1 MRHLWMAAVAPL
13 ALGMALPAA
22 AAKAPEAQKTEILA
36 SVDKLAPQIS
46 DTALKIWSFAE
57 LGYLENQSTALL
69 QQQFRDA
76 GFEVKTGVA
85 EIPTA
90 FVASFKN
97 GEGPVIAIL
106 GEFDAL
112 PGMAQAA
119 SPARQGASGAPG
131 HACGHN
137 LFGAGS
143 MGAALAVKAWMQ
155 KHNVKGEV
163 RFYGTP
169 AEESGGGKVYMVRAG
184 LFKDVDV
191 TLHWHASDAN
201 SADQGVSSANMS
213 GKFRWRGQASHAAGA
228 PERGRSAVDAA
239 EIHDVI
245 VSFMREHI
253 PDRTRIH
260 NVITSGGSAPN
271 VVPDFAESY
280 YYVRQIDPA
289 IVRSVMERVKRAA
302 DGAAHA
308 TETQVEFELVNGV
321 YGLLPNDTLGK
332 VMDANLR
339 RVGGPKWTPEETAFA
354 EKISTTLPPSGTKP
368 LPASEI
374 APYQV
379 GKEGLGS
386 TDVGDVSYV
395 TPTVGLRVATWAPG
409 TPSHSWQ
416 AVAASGTSIGTK
428 GAVVAAKTLAL
439 TAADLFLS
447 PDVIAKA
454 KTELDTRRGPGF
466 TYSSMAG
473 DRKPPLDYRKPA
485 RAGGGE

>member
-1 MRHLWMAAVAPL
+1 MRTLIMAAALAPL
-13 ALGMALPAA
+13 ALATAA
-22 AAKAPEAQKTEILA
+22 DAAPVAEEQKAEIVA
-36 SVDKLAPQIS
+36 SVDRLAPQIS
-46 DTALKIWSFAE
+46 DTALKIWGFAE
-57 LGYLENQSTALL
+57 LGYLETRSTALL
-69 QQQFRDA
+69 QEQFRKA
-76 GFEVKTGVA
+76 GFKVRAGVA

-97 GEGPVIAIL
+97 GEGPVLAIL

-119 SPARQGASGAPG
+119 SPERRPLGAPAG

-143 MGAALAVKAWMQ
+143 MGAALAVKEWML
-155 KHNVKGEV
+155 KNNIKGEI

-184 LFKDVDV
+184 LFEDVDV
-191 TLHWHASDAN
+191 TLHWHAGDSN
-201 SADQGVSSANMS
+201 SAGQGVSSANQS

-260 NVITSGGSAPN
+260 NVITSGGTAPN

-280 YYVRQIDPA
+280 YYVRQTDPA

-308 TETQVEFELVNGV
+308 TETEVEFELVNGV
-321 YGLLPNDTLGK
+321 YGTLPIDTLGK

-339 RVGGPKWTPEETAFA
+339 RVGGPRWTAEEQAFA
-354 EKISTTLPPSGTKP
+354 EKITATLPPGAKARPVT
-368 LPASEI
+368 EI
-374 APYQV
+374 APYRV
-379 GKEGLGS
+379 GEEGMGS
-386 TDVGDVSYV
+386 TDVGDVSWV

-416 AVAASGTSIGTK
+416 AVAASGSSLGVK

-439 TAADLFLS
+439 TAADLFTS
-447 PDVIAKA
+447 PETIAEAKA
-454 KTELDTRRGPGF
+454 ELNRRRGPGF

-473 DRKPPLDYRKPA
+473 DRKPPLDYRKAPSRTA
-485 RAGGGE
+485 E

>member
-1 MRHLWMAAVAPL
+1 MAAALAPL
-13 ALGMALPAA
+13 VLATGGQAA
-22 AAKAPEAQKTEILA
+22 PAPETQKAEIVA
-36 SVDKLAPQIS
+36 SVDRLAPQIS
-46 DTALKIWSFAE
+46 DTALKIWGHAE
-57 LGYLENQSTALL
+57 MGYLETESSKLL
-69 QQQFRDA
+69 QERLRKA
-76 GFEVKTGVA
+76 GFTVKAGVA

-97 GEGPVIAIL
+97 GEGPVLAIL

-119 SPARQGASGAPG
+119 TPERKPLNAAAG

-143 MGAALAVKAWMQ
+143 MGAAIAIKEWMQ
-155 KHNVKGEV
+155 KNNVKGEI

-184 LFKDVDV
+184 LFDDVDV
-191 TLHWHASDAN
+191 TLHWHAGDSN
-201 SADQGVSSANMS
+201 SAGQGVTSANQS
-213 GKFRWRGQASHAAGA
+213 GKFRWRGRAAHAAGA
-228 PERGRSAVDAA
+228 PDRGRSALDAA

-260 NVITSGGSAPN
+260 NVITSGGGAPN

-280 YYVRQIDPA
+280 YYVRHIDPQV
-289 IVRSVMERVKRAA
+289 VRSVMERVKRAA

-308 TETQVEFELVNGV
+308 TETEVEFELINGV

-339 RVGGPKWTPEETAFA
+339 RVGGPQWTEEEKAFA
-354 EKISTTLPPSGTKP
+354 EKITATLPPGAKRP
-368 LPASEI
+368 PASEVV
-374 APYQV
+374 PYQV
-379 GKEGLGS
+379 GSEGLAS

-395 TPTVGLRVATWAPG
+395 TPTVGLSVATWAPG
-409 TPSHSWQ
+409 TPGHSWQ
-416 AVAASGTSIGTK
+416 AVAASGSSIGVK

-447 PDVIAKA
+447 PETLSAAKA
-454 KTELDTRRGPGF
+454 ELNERRGADF
-466 TYSSMAG
+466 KYDSMAG
-473 DRKPPLDYRKPA
+473 DRKPPLDYRKAPS
-485 RAGGGE
+485 RGD

>member
-1 MRHLWMAAVAPL
+1 MAAAVGPL
-13 ALGMALPAA
+13 ALAGLAVTPPTVAA
-22 AAKAPEAQKTEILA
+22 APVPDAQKGEIVA
-36 SVDKLAPQIS
+36 TVDRLSPQIS
-46 DTALKIWSFAE
+46 DTALKIWEFAE
-57 LGYLENQSTALL
+57 LGYLEERSTRLL
-69 QQQFRDA
+69 QDQFRKA
-76 GFEVKTGVA
+76 GFQVKAGVA

-90 FVASFKN
+90 FVASYRN
-97 GEGPVIAIL
+97 GEGPVLAIL

-119 SPARQGASGAPG
+119 SPERKALSGPAG

-143 MGAALAVKAWMQ
+143 MGAALAIKAWMQ
-155 KHNVKGEV
+155 KNDVKGEI

-184 LFKDVDV
+184 LFQDVDV
-191 TLHWHASDAN
+191 TLHWHASDSN
-201 SADQGVSSANMS
+201 SAGQGVSSANQS

-271 VVPDFAESY
+271 VVPDFAETY
-280 YYVRQIDPA
+280 YYVRQIDPVV
-289 IVRSVMERVKRAA
+289 VREVMERVKRAA
-302 DGAAHA
+302 DGAALA
-308 TETQVEFELVNGV
+308 TDTKVEFELVNGV
-321 YGLLPNDTLGK
+321 YGLLPNDALGQ

-339 RVGGPKWTPEETAFA
+339 RVGGPQWTPEETAFA
-354 EKISTTLPPSGTKP
+354 ERITATLPPGAKAR
-368 LPASEI
+368 PATEV
-374 APYQV
+374 APYKV
-379 GKEGLGS
+379 GEEGLGS
-386 TDVGDVSYV
+386 TDVGDVSWV

-416 AVAASGTSIGTK
+416 AVAASGSSLGVK

-439 TAADLFLS
+439 TAADLFRS
-447 PDVIAKA
+447 PETIAAA
-454 KTELDTRRGPGF
+454 KLELEQRRGADF
-466 TYSSMAG
+466 TYRSMAG
-473 DRKPPLDYRKPA
+473 DRKPPLDYRKAPSRGA
-485 RAGGGE
+485 D